1 MTFDGL
7 HFQKWLLL
15 VLTGLSSGVSAQV
28 NLDRYTPSDVLMPY
42 SLYATDSIYLPPGTS
57 GLSDSGW
64 TGTGGNAFFE
74 PGAKL
79 RSPYLGVKG
88 NLTVGD
94 NSGTIRKLNVG
105 GTLKLGNS
113 ITLADTLSVR
123 TPFSNSSMDLTING
137 PAYFSANAAFTGAR
151 NRINGVVRAGGTV
164 TGATV
169 GPTGS
174 VLPNQTFPGGLPQG
188 MPLGAPAVIADS
200 LPGAVFQ
207 ASVNGLVGSTDII
220 ISGGRT
226 RRDTAFLVGTTA
238 PALQAV
244 EYWHC
249 STSLPP
255 AISATACKGDTL
267 QPGDYKF
274 LNFVGNQ
281 WAVLLTEGFYTF
293 DSIFLGSQ
301 DGIIVAQPKGGRTV
315 IHTRKG
321 IGSAGGNSFVGP
333 IKALQ
338 ANGFGKDSA
347 QFLGGTL
354 MLVSG
359 GDLQTSS
366 DQRVWATLSAPFGD
380 LRFASQI
387 MLFGQAFGRRSLGT
401 GTNNVDFGKGA
412 YIPFRGTP
420 PALLAYPFQVWE
432 TANPACVDPLG
443 KKCRDTVI
451 TVRLSAA
458 TAYDV
463 EASWRV
469 AEVQPASAIGDDD
482 FKVAAGKIF
491 IPKNTLAATISIRV
505 FDDSAYEGPQT
516 FRIVFDSIKSA
527 ACPGLDGKADTT
539 IKSCEIVGTILDD
552 DKAPILQ
559 IRSDSSVLEGNAG
572 QKASTFKVS
581 LLNPYHIADT
591 LTLRDAPQLP
601 VAFRWAAS
609 DLSATVADKDYLAQA
624 ATWDTIP
631 ALKVAKSISVQVLGD
646 LRYEHDDA
654 FWAIISQSTN
664 ATIPGG
670 SVRDSGVIRNDDAMP
685 TLLVSSPVVQEP
697 SVYGDTAWAMF
708 TLAMSAP
715 SGVVTPLRWT
725 TRDSTALGTSNFA
738 TALGDYLIG
747 STNLSIPADTAQV
760 VVRIPVF
767 GDTLYERS
775 EYFSLK
781 IDSIL
786 DALLA
791 DSLGTATVL
800 DGDSAPKLTVV
811 DTLFKEPLT
820 GQLAA
825 AVRLH
830 LSRPSG
836 LPATFDWLAADGSA
850 RSGLDYTAT
859 PGKFVFRAGL
869 RDTTISLTVLS
880 DSLAGEGRETF
891 QIELSNVVDA
901 SAGKFQGT
909 VSIDDAQDRIRVW
922 VESIDTVGEADSSI
936 GFRLRTDWI
945 PAHPLAIGW
954 QTQDGTAKA
963 GWRFADTSASPTL
976 SAGSRL
982 LTLPV
987 RLTKDTL
994 WEPPEYF
1001 TAHLDSV
1008 VAPFGTVEV
1017 DSNARAWIREPNDL
1031 VIQFATPDSTVRE
1044 DSAGTIQIKI
1054 SFSQPASVPITIRF
1068 PLQTGSTATEGV
1080 DFTANT
1086 GSFTVPAGNRTWNWP
1101 VAVVPDTMVEKD
1113 ETASFGLVPQVWGVA
1128 GARNTWKLTILDD
1141 DSIPVVKI
1149 LTPPPGLHTKD
1160 STHTI
1165 LWTINGVGQP
1175 KKDTTFTRD
1184 GWHCVERFVVDRF
1197 NRVFGDTSCI
1207 WVDLTPPSI
1216 QVFKITGKNPHD
1228 RKVDTTWWG
1237 DLAKTRYGKDTIWYW
1252 TRDSILNSDG
1262 KAWQVVVDTQFALTD
1277 FRTEG
1282 LHPTQVSF
1290 CDSVGHCVADTGW
1303 IDLILRLPKPIRGVY
1318 YDRDGDGRIETLVVQ
1333 LSDAWNSDIVP
1344 RFDFGLPPEER
1355 RDQRPDSTKPFPEV
1369 QNVWDETRFVINIKE
1384 PFRYGATGFA
1394 NLNGILWEDW
1404 KDTLYAD
1411 SFPIV
1416 DSVAPVILSAVIH
1429 RTESYNH
1436 SDTLFFTPSE
1446 PIRLLPGGEWLQVLS
1461 CPQGELRC
1469 KESSRVWKRVP
1480 ATLLTR
1486 LEDGRYMLL
1495 VPPGTNGSI
1504 RPEDPLRFL
1513 AGVTDTLANQ
1523 VAPSEVVW
1531 KTIVEGGPRPPFVT
1545 VKPPGIIPLI
1555 DAAER
1560 DRPGPGG
1567 ILFKATRGGGD
1578 SLKYWDPQRGYLSND
1593 DPDVRSVCREDR
1605 FCNGPTININ
1615 RPVRMIIYLY
1625 DNGGTY
1631 VLSRTVDIT
1640 QADLDA
1646 LSGDKLDRLKISL
1659 QWNHRTTDGKV
1670 VGTGVYIWRIVS
1682 YVKLPDKAQPA
1693 IENSL
1698 YKVGV
1703 RVQGHD
1709 GIF

>member
-1 MTFDGL
+1 M
-7 HFQKWLLL
+7 HFRSLVFLLL
-15 VLTGLSSGVSAQV
+15 AGVPSLVSAQV
-28 NLDRYTPSDVLMPY
+28 NLDRYTPSDALMPF
-42 SLYATDSIYLPPGTS
+42 SLYTTDSIYLPPGSS

-64 TGTGGNAFFE
+64 TGTAGGAFFE
-74 PGAKL
+74 PGAAL
-79 RSPYLGVKG
+79 RSPYLSVAG

-105 GTLKLGNS
+105 GVLKLGNS
-113 ITLADTLSVR
+113 ITLADTVSVHSA
-123 TPFSNSSMDLTING
+123 FSNSSMDLTVNG
-137 PAYFSANAAFTGAR
+137 PAFFSGNAAFTGAR
-151 NRINGVVRAGGTV
+151 NRINSVVRAGGIASGGTL
-164 TGATV
+164 
-169 GPTGS
+169 GPSGS
-174 VLPNQTFPGGLPQG
+174 LLSNQTFPGGLPQG
-188 MPLGAPAVIADS
+188 MPLASPAITGDS
-200 LPGAVFQ
+200 LPGAAFQ
-207 ASVNGLVGSTDII
+207 ASVNALVGASDII

-249 STSLPP
+249 STALPA
-255 AISATACKGDTL
+255 AIAATACKGDTL

-274 LNFVGNQ
+274 MNFIGNQ

-315 IHTRKG
+315 IHTRNG

-333 IKALQ
+333 VNALQ

-387 MLFGQAFGRRSLGT
+387 MLFGQAFGQRSLGT

-420 PALLAYPFQVWE
+420 PALLADAFKVWE
-432 TANPACVDPLG
+432 TADPACVDPLG

-451 TVRLSAA
+451 TVRLSNV

-463 EASWRV
+463 SANWRV
-469 AEVQPASAIGDDD
+469 VERVPASAIGGED
-482 FKVAAGKIF
+482 FNAATGKIS
-491 IPKNTLAATISIRV
+491 IPRKSLDATISIRI

-527 ACPGLDGKADTT
+527 GCPGADGKADTT

-559 IRSDSSVLEGNAG
+559 ILSDSSVVEGNAG
-572 QKASTFKVS
+572 QKASTFKVR
-581 LLNPYHIADT
+581 LLNPYHSADT

-601 VAFRWAAS
+601 VGFRWSTA
-609 DLSATVADKDYLAQA
+609 DISATVADKDYLAQA
-624 ATWDTIP
+624 ATWDTVP
-631 ALKVAKSISVQVLGD
+631 AGQVSKSISVQVLGD
-646 LRYEHDDA
+646 LRFEHDDS
-654 FWAIISQSTN
+654 FWARIDQSTN
-664 ATIPGG
+664 STIPGG
-670 SVRDSGVIRNDDAMP
+670 VARDSGVIRNDDAMP
-685 TLLVSSPVVQEP
+685 TLQVSSPTVQEP
-697 SVYGDTAWAMF
+697 SVYGDTAWAIF
-708 TLAMSAP
+708 TLKMSAP
-715 SGVVTPLRWT
+715 SGVVTPLRWSS
-725 TRDSTALGTSNFA
+725 RDSTARGTSNFA
-738 TALGDYLIG
+738 ATLGDYLIG
-747 STNLSIPADTAQV
+747 SANLSIPADTAQV
-760 VVRIPVF
+760 SVRIPVF

-781 IDSIL
+781 IDSLL
-786 DALLA
+786 DASLT
-791 DSLGTATVL
+791 DSLGTAKVL
-800 DGDSAPKLTVV
+800 DGDSAPNLTVV

-820 GQLAA
+820 GQLV
-825 AVRLH
+825 AVARLH

-836 LPATFDWLAADGSA
+836 LDARFDWTTQDGSA
-850 RSGLDYTAT
+850 QAGLDFAAV
-859 PGKFVFRAGL
+859 PSNFVFRAGL
-869 RDTTISLTVLS
+869 RDTTIAFKILS

-891 QIELSNVVDA
+891 QIRLSNVADA
-901 SAGKFQGT
+901 SAGRFQGT

-922 VESIDTVGEADSSI
+922 VDSIATVAEADSML
-936 GFRLRTDWI
+936 GFQLRTDWI
-945 PAHPLAIGW
+945 PAHPIRLGW
-954 QTQDGTAKA
+954 QTVDGTAKS

-976 SAGSRL
+976 PAGSRL

-987 RLTKDTL
+987 RMTEDTL
-994 WEPPEYF
+994 WEPPQYF
-1001 TAHLDSV
+1001 SVHLDSV

-1017 DSNARAWIREPNDL
+1017 DTNARAWIREPNDL
-1031 VIQFATPDSTVRE
+1031 VIQFATPDSIVRE

-1054 SFSQPASVPITIRF
+1054 SFSQPASVPITIKF

-1101 VAVVPDTMVEKD
+1101 VTVAADTMVEKD
-1113 ETASFGLVPQVWGVA
+1113 EVATFGLVPQVWGVA
-1128 GARNTWKLTILDD
+1128 GARNTWKLTIWDD

-1149 LTPPPGLHTKD
+1149 ITPPPGLHTKD

-1165 LWTINGVGQP
+1165 IWTINGVVQP
-1175 KKDTTFTRD
+1175 KKDTTFRRD

-1216 QVFKITGKNPHD
+1216 KVFKITGRNPHD

-1262 KAWQVVVDTQFALTD
+1262 KAWRVEVDTHFVVTD

-1282 LHPTQVSF
+1282 LHPTEVSF
-1290 CDSVGHCVADTGW
+1290 QDTVGHSVVDTGW
-1303 IDLILRLPKPIRGVY
+1303 IDLLLRLPKPIRGVY

-1333 LSDAWNSDIVP
+1333 LSDAWNSDIIP

-1355 RDQRPDSTKPFPEV
+1355 RNQSPDSTKPFPEV
-1369 QNVWDETRFVINIKE
+1369 QNIWDETRFVIQFKE
-1384 PFRYGATGFA
+1384 PFRYGATGFS
-1394 NLNGILWEDW
+1394 NLKGILWEDW
-1404 KDTLYAD
+1404 KDTVYAD

-1416 DSVAPVILSAVIH
+1416 DSVAPVIMDAAIH
-1429 RTESYNH
+1429 RTELYSQK
-1436 SDTLFFTPSE
+1436 DTLYFTPSE
-1446 PIRLLPGGEWLQVLS
+1446 PIRLRPGEDWLQVAM
-1461 CPQGELRC
+1461 CPDGKAVC
-1469 KESSRVWKRVP
+1469 SDSVRVWKTVP
-1480 ATLLTR
+1480 AGFVTVLP
-1486 LEDGRYMLL
+1486 DGRYVML
-1495 VPPGTNGSI
+1495 VPPGTAGSI
-1504 RPEDPLRFL
+1504 RPTDPIRFL
-1513 AGVTDTLANQ
+1513 TGVSDTAGNRVNPAGVI
-1523 VAPSEVVW
+1523 W
-1531 KTIVEGGPRPPFVT
+1531 KTIVQGAPRPPFVT
-1545 VKPPGIIPLI
+1545 VKPPPFIPRI

-1560 DRPGPGG
+1560 DRAAPGG
-1567 ILFKATRGGGD
+1567 ILFKATSGNGD
-1578 SLKYWDPQRGYLSND
+1578 QLKYWDPQRGYLSDD
-1593 DPDVRSVCREDR
+1593 DPEVRRVCRLDEY
-1605 FCNGPTININ
+1605 CNGPTININ

-1659 QWNHRTTDGKV
+1659 QWNHRTVDGNV

-1682 YVKLPDKAQPA
+1682 YVKLPNKVQPA

-1703 RVQGHD
+1703 RVEGHD